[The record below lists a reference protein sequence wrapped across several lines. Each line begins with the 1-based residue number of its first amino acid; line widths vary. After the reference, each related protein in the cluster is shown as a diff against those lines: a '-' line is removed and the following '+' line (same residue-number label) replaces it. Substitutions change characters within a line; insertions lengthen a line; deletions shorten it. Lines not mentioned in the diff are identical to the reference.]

1 MSYSRTKIYWL
12 LQLFGWAIYV
22 SVVGYF
28 NFLSNND
35 LSASFWL
42 SLGSIFLITLLI
54 SHLFRCII
62 IIRNLMGLPV
72 TQLIIPI
79 FFGSLL
85 QALVTYFLKL
95 IVIEKLIEGRAFS
108 ISLNS
113 LITGVLSWF
122 FIYLLWSLLYF
133 LFHYVTNYKKEEI
146 KNLKWQAAKNEI
158 ELNRLISQ
166 LNPHF
171 VFNSMNSI
179 RALIDENPLLAKKA
193 VTELSNVLRNSLL
206 MGKKTLVPFSEE
218 LKMVEDYLSLE
229 KMRFEEKLTIKLAI
243 NENAKNFLVPPLMIQ
258 TLVENAIKHGT
269 SKLPKGGTV
278 EISASL
284 EADKLKVIIY
294 NSGHYDEQAS
304 SETGFGLA
312 NTKQRLD
319 LLYGKKAFF
328 SIKNEEERVKTM
340 VVIPNK

>member
-1 MSYSRTKIYWL
+1 M
-12 LQLFGWAIYV
+12 
-22 SVVGYF
+22 
-28 NFLSNND
+28 
-35 LSASFWL
+35 
-42 SLGSIFLITLLI
+42 
-54 SHLFRCII
+54 
-62 IIRNLMGLPV
+62 
-72 TQLIIPI
+72 QLIIPI

-108 ISLNS
+108 MSLNS
-113 LITGVLSWF
+113 SITGVLSWF
-122 FIYLLWSLLYF
+122 FIYLLWSLVYF

-229 KMRFEEKLTIKLAI
+229 KMRFEEKLIIKLAI
-243 NENAKNFLVPPLMIQ
+243 NENTKNFLVPPLMIQ

-269 SKLPKGGTV
+269 SKLPKGGMV
-278 EISASL
+278 EITASV

-304 SETGFGLA
+304 SETGFGIS
-312 NTKQRLD
+312 NTKQRLE
-319 LLYGKKAFF
+319 LLYGKQAVF
-328 SIKNEEERVKTM
+328 SIKNEDNKVKTLLL
-340 VVIPNK
+340 IPRK